1 MGGGQRPLAAWASIA
16 FFLMGLNATAALG
29 ETLQLETSRGA
40 PIEVLAEFPPGGAV
54 PVATVVLAPGANYAM
69 RQPLMEATAREL
81 LARGIAVWRFD
92 WAYTTRQP
100 PGRPSDRLADEVQD
114 MRAVVDKARHD
125 RRAPAGR
132 LFVAGKSL
140 GSGVAWQLMASDP
153 ALAGAVLLTPVC
165 SEKRGDTVS
174 SVADV
179 NYPGIRDESRPLL
192 FVAGDRDPLCEP
204 AVLYRFAAT
213 AGGPA
218 RVAVLGGNHGL
229 EQAGLTGEAA
239 REANRR
245 AVERVGQLVA
255 DFIEAQWP

>member
-1 MGGGQRPLAAWASIA
+1 
-16 FFLMGLNATAALG
+16 MGLNAKPALS

-40 PIEVLAEFPPGGAV
+40 RIEVLAEFPPGGAV
-54 PVATVVLAPGANYAM
+54 PVAAVVLASGANYAM

-92 WAYTTRQP
+92 WAYATRQP
-100 PGRPSDRLADEVQD
+100 PGRPSDDLADEVQD
-114 MRAVVDKARHD
+114 MRTVVDKARHD
-125 RRAPAGR
+125 PRVAAGR

-179 NYPGIRDESRPLL
+179 NYPGITNERRPLL
-192 FVAGDRDPLCEP
+192 FIAGDHDPLCES
-204 AVLYRFAAT
+204 AMLYRFAAT

-229 EQAGLTGEAA
+229 EQPGRTGEAA

-245 AVERVGQLVA
+245 AADRVGQLVA
-255 DFIEAQWP
+255 DFIEAQLP